1 MLEKQ
6 KIVVFTGPSLSH
18 REARTIL
25 EHATYMPPIKRG
37 DATKAFESGAK
48 IIGVIDGV
56 FFQDVAVSPRELL
69 NLLDRGA
76 IIVGGGSIGALRAAE
91 LDEFGMI
98 GVGEIYRM
106 YKRGEVLSDDEVAL
120 IFDPYTFEP
129 LSEPLINIRYNVR
142 KLANEGVIDNMMA
155 EKLIQIAKNLHY
167 SQRSYE
173 KVLAEA
179 LKQGFL
185 SPAERDHLLRLII
198 ERRVDLKKLDAI
210 EVLRKIAELAHVY
223 VKISSSY
230 TALQQR

>member
-6 KIVVFTGPSLSH
+6 KIVVFTGPSLRH
-18 REARTIL
+18 KEARIIF
-25 EHATYMPPIKRG
+25 EHAIYMPPIKRG

-56 FFQDVAVSPRELL
+56 FFQDVAVSPKELL

-98 GVGEIYRM
+98 GVGEVYRM
-106 YKRGEVLSDDEVAL
+106 YKRGEVFSDDEVAL

-129 LSEPLINIRYNVR
+129 LSEPLINIRYNVKR
-142 KLANEGVIDNMMA
+142 LANDGLIDYVIA
-155 EKLIQIAKNLHY
+155 EKLIQIAKSLHY
-167 SQRSYE
+167 SERSYE

-179 LKQGFL
+179 LRQGIL
-185 SPAERDHLLRLII
+185 SLMEHDRLVRLIL
-198 ERRVDLKKLDAI
+198 ERRIDLKRLDAI
-210 EVLRKIAELAHVY
+210 EVLKKIAELAY
-223 VKISSSY
+223 VHIKSPP
-230 TALQQR
+230 